1 MFVLRRLCILKGIYP
16 QDPRHRKKA
25 SHGSA
30 YKTLYYRKDIQYL
43 AHDPL
48 LDKTREFKVF
58 VKKLKKALN
67 KQDQLKVTSSLVK
80 IYLYR
85 LCVGDLLH
93 VNWEAGHWNHNGQFP
108 IHWLQEN
115 NYCEEKSKPKKRV
128 VAVSKLY
135 HGVLVQHTF

>member
-1 MFVLRRLCILKGIYP
+1 MRRVIHTLSYLPAAQG
-16 QDPRHRKKA
+16 A
-25 SHGSA
+25 S
-30 YKTLYYRKDIQYL
+30 
-43 AHDPL
+43 P
-48 LDKTREFKVF
+48 V
-58 VKKLKKALN
+58 
-67 KQDQLKVTSSLVK
+67 VTSSLVK